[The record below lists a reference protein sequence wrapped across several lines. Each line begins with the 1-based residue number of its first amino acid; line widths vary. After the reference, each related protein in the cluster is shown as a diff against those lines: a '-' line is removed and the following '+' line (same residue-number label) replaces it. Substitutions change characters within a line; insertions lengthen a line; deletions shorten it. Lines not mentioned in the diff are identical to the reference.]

1 MKGADSG
8 VVANASICLIHQA
21 NYLLDRQIRGLER
34 DFVLEGGYSE
44 RLAAARRA
52 QRARS

>member
-1 MKGADSG
+1 
-8 VVANASICLIHQA
+8 LLHQA

-34 DFVLEGGYSE
+34 EFIFKGGYSE

-52 QRARS
+52 QITRRP